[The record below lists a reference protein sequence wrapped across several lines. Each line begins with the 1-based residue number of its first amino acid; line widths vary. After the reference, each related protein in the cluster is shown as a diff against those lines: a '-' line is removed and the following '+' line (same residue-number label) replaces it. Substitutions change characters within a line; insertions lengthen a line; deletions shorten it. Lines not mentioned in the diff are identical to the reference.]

1 MVDKNNILD
10 INPLLNGEVRE
21 IVFDTEIEL
30 GADVADFV
38 RPATM
43 SGKVVNMAS
52 YIEFTCGIEYFYRAA
67 CSRCLKALERRMRL
81 ELKFPVA
88 IALENEN
95 SDADEYII
103 PQNGKID
110 LHGICEEN
118 FILNLP
124 YRELCSDDCKGLC
137 PTCGADLNVAVC
149 NCKKQGDIRLQAL
162 ADFFKD

>member
-10 INPLLNGEVRE
+10 INSLLNGEVRE
-21 IVFDTEIEL
+21 IAFNTDIEL
-30 GADVADFV
+30 DANIAAFV

-52 YIEFTCGIEYFYRAA
+52 YIEFTCSIEYSYKTV
-67 CSRCLKALERRMRL
+67 CSRCLKDLERNMRL
-81 ELKFPVA
+81 ELMFPVA
-88 IALENEN
+88 TVLENEK

-103 PQNGKID
+103 PQNGRIN

-124 YRELCSDDCKGLC
+124 YRELCADDCKGLC
-137 PTCGADLNVAVC
+137 PSCGADLNIGEC
-149 NCKKQGDIRLQAL
+149 TCKKQGDIRLQGL

>member
-1 MVDKNNILD
+1 MVDNNNILD
-10 INPLLNGEVRE
+10 INALLNDEVRK
-21 IVFDTEIEL
+21 IDFSAEIEL
-30 GADVADFV
+30 DSQLASFV

-52 YIEFTCGIEYFYRAA
+52 YIEFTCNIEYSYLTA
-67 CSRCLKALERRMRL
+67 CSRCLKELERHMTL
-81 ELKFPVA
+81 EITFPVA
-88 IALENEN
+88 VALENEK

-110 LHGICEEN
+110 LHQICRDN

-124 YRELCSDDCKGLC
+124 FRELCSENCKGLC
-137 PTCGADLNVAVC
+137 PQCGADLNKGSC
-149 NCKKQGDIRLQAL
+149 SCKKQGDIRLSAL